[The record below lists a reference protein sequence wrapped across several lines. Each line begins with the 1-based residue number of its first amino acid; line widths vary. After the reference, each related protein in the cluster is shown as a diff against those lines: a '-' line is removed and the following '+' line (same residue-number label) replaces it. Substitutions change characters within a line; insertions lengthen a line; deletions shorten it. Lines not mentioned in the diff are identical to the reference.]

1 MTYTTTYVPSRAVA
15 IAPTPPSQFL
25 FTENCCWPRAPC
37 HARLC
42 DRLNLRASPLTS
54 HCAGGRRGASSAFAE
69 PLTVQSLASAAT
81 LSTAPTR
88 GPVGPW
94 ARGKLVGARERT
106 SRRRP
111 APPAV
116 SRLMQRD
123 LHPRHPPWPHGW
135 HVAPGPRQDVVGWE
149 RLLLFRRRA
158 RNAPDQ
164 VDQRRA
170 GDGRDLA
177 GQREA
182 APQRRLASCCWRIIG
197 RRRPSRRTAQVAHHT
212 TDASSVRGPRPWG
225 PAQAF
230 PRHGGRGRFGRGRR
244 LPAGRRFAA
253 QSVRFGEG

>member
-1 MTYTTTYVPSRAVA
+1 MPSRPPLP
-15 IAPTPPSQFL
+15 PTPTLSIFVHREL
-25 FTENCCWPRAPC
+25 LLASCTLPRPALRSAEL
-37 HARLC
+37 ARLTP
-42 DRLNLRASPLTS
+42 N
-54 HCAGGRRGASSAFAE
+54 
-69 PLTVQSLASAAT
+69 QSLRWRSSWRIICIRRTPNGAVSRERGHPVNSAD
-81 LSTAPTR
+81 
-88 GPVGPW
+88 PW

-182 APQRRLASCCWRIIG
+182 APGIMLL
-197 RRRPSRRTAQVAHHT
+197 AHHRAPQT
-212 TDASSVRGPRPWG
+212 ESANCTSSPS
-225 PAQAF
+225 
-230 PRHGGRGRFGRGRR
+230 HD
-244 LPAGRRFAA
+244 
-253 QSVRFGEG
+253 

>member
-1 MTYTTTYVPSRAVA
+1 MTTLGSSVQPLGNLLPGHDLHDHLRAVPPA
-15 IAPTPPSQFL
+15 IAPHADPLNFCS
-25 FTENCCWPRAPC
+25 PRIADPW
-37 HARLC
+37 A
-42 DRLNLRASPLTS
+42 
-54 HCAGGRRGASSAFAE
+54 
-69 PLTVQSLASAAT
+69 
-81 LSTAPTR
+81 R

-182 APQRRLASCCWRIIG
+182 APGIMLL
-197 RRRPSRRTAQVAHHT
+197 AHHRAPQT
-212 TDASSVRGPRPWG
+212 ESANCTSSPS
-225 PAQAF
+225 
-230 PRHGGRGRFGRGRR
+230 HD
-244 LPAGRRFAA
+244 
-253 QSVRFGEG
+253 